1 MDIFGHEHTHRLLAA
16 ILEQNNFIIKKL
28 NKMDDLQ
35 TQIANE
41 LTQIK
46 ADYETV
52 KKQNADII
60 AALQAQIAAGG
71 GATNAQLQ
79 AILDN
84 ATTVDKEIAGD
95 INTPASGATA

>member
-1 MDIFGHEHTHRLLAA
+1 MDIFGHEHTHAQLAV
-16 ILEQNNFIIKKL
+16 IIGQNNFIIKKL

-71 GATNAQLQ
+71 GATAAQLQ
-79 AILDN
+79 SILDN
-84 ATTVDKEIAGD
+84 ATAVDKEIAGD
-95 INTPASGATA
+95 INGAAAATN